1 MKIDVQ
7 NYTKVTKYYNIIAYG
22 IISIQ
27 IIPSTSANLKL
38 IFYCDDDKLYSR
50 RYLLINTE
58 YSDWTTNDYLHVII
72 SNNVIFFL
80 RINI

>member
-1 MKIDVQ
+1 MKIDSQ
-7 NYTKVTKYYNIIAYG
+7 NYTRVTKYYNIIAPAYE

-27 IIPSTSANLKL
+27 IIPSTSANSEL

-58 YSDWTTNDYLHVII
+58 YSDWTTNDYLHIII
-72 SNNVIFFL
+72 SNNIIFFFEK
-80 RINI
+80 